1 MIRTIVFTALFG
13 IYACAATLLNQNVYE
28 RENRVDLML
37 SFDSTFEG
45 KISRD
50 IKENRTLITLT
61 DAVAEKRYVKEL
73 SHPFVEKIQ
82 INRSKLDVLK
92 VYFYTKGKTDII
104 AAKTGDGYGLR
115 LRVVPGQSAAA
126 AQPQATQTQPV
137 LGFETKE
144 ELQISTSYIVT
155 IIALVAIALILF
167 ILKRKVASGS
177 GDNWLMPQGKKAEK
191 QPNFKVKFQ
200 KVIDTKNKLV
210 LLEFGG
216 REYLTVIGNTN
227 VLLDTFEN
235 GSVVSKDKFEQV
247 FEENREKLNEYFKL
261 EHQEQDSF
269 KANAEKV

>member
-1 MIRTIVFTALFG
+1 MIRAMILTALFATG
-13 IYACAATLLNQNVYE
+13 ALAATLLNQNVYE

-45 KISRD
+45 KISQD
-50 IKENRTLITLT
+50 VNENRTLITLT
-61 DAVAEKRYVKEL
+61 DAVAEKGYTKEM

-92 VYFYTKGKTDII
+92 VYFYTKGKTDIV
-104 AAKTGDGYGLR
+104 AAKTSDGYGLR
-115 LRVVPGQSAAA
+115 LRVVREQSATAA
-126 AQPQATQTQPV
+126 PQEDTQQPV

-155 IIALVAIALILF
+155 VAVLLAIALILF
-167 ILKRKVASGS
+167 IIKRKVSSGG
-177 GDNWLMPQGKKAEK
+177 GDNWLMPQGGKGVK

-227 VLLDTFEN
+227 ILLDTFEN

-269 KANAEKV
+269 KTNAEKV